1 MEIEE
6 QILVILKLKERT
18 GLGYD
23 EYLLKEKR
31 SSCAT
36 ERVRLVVV

>member
-6 QILVILKLKERT
+6 QILVILKLKEMT

-31 SSCAT
+31 SSGAAQ
-36 ERVRLVVV
+36 RVGLVV